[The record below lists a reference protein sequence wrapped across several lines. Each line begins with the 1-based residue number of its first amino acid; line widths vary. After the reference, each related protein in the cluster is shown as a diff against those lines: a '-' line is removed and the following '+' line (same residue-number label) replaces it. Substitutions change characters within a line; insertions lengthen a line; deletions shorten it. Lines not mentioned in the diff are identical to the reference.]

1 MLNFFADFHSNY
13 YSEACESEHKQ
24 KRNQSQN
31 EFGAFNIMSG
41 NLSSYSLVSLYLQNQ
56 TSNVTLVVNGT
67 SNCNRENSIL
77 YLLLMF
83 GTLWLG
89 VMLYNFNKT

>member
-1 MLNFFADFHSNY
+1 MDDIPSNKPFYILGNNSTADDY
-13 YSEACESEHKQ
+13 IT
-24 KRNQSQN
+24 
-31 EFGAFNIMSG
+31 G
-41 NLSSYSLVSLYLQNQ
+41 
-56 TSNVTLVVNGT
+56 VVNLVP
-67 SNCNRENSIL
+67 SNITASILDLADCKRENSIL